1 MPSRNKKS
9 RMGVSKSFAKKRTLN
24 AIPAGKPAKSQPDV
38 SDQDPKRRIG
48 QFAGTGEPHMS
59 KKGTRGKNH

>member
-9 RMGVSKSFAKKRTLN
+9 RSGVSKSFAQKRTLN
-24 AIPAGKPAKSQPDV
+24 ASRAGKVAKGQPDV

-48 QFAGTGEPHMS
+48 NFGGTGEPHMS